1 MLYTLGLQLVLLYSR
16 SPESSEACGRARN
29 ASEMRGRRGVHGSV
43 RIVGAG
49 RPRRAHEGARWQLPT
64 QWPLACRPLVQKLLQ
79 HPPSV
84 SAVDMADAEAGPE
97 IIMES
102 RRESLREDVRE
113 LLVTR
118 NVKHPE
124 LADGH
129 FFPDEVDIELDMLGA
144 PVMYWILGHVDRG
157 DIVAV
162 DNGGLLHAMME
173 LVKEVPEP

>member
-1 MLYTLGLQLVLLYSR
+1 MR
-16 SPESSEACGRARN
+16 ACAERERDARAPWSARER
-29 ASEMRGRRGVHGSV
+29 ADRGRRATASCARGCALAVAHAMAVGVPA
-43 RIVGAG
+43 VGAE
-49 RPRRAHEGARWQLPT
+49 ASST
-64 QWPLACRPLVQKLLQ
+64 
-79 HPPSV
+79 PPSV

-102 RRESLREDVRE
+102 RRESLRENVRE

-173 LVKEVPEP
+173 LVEEVPEP